1 MRSPSTDSLRLNRAQ
16 REAVESGDGPLLVL
30 AGAGSGKTRVI
41 THRIA
46 WLVQRGVPAGAIV
59 ALTFTNRAASE
70 MRERVV
76 QILGGQPGRD
86 LGESGAL
93 TVSTFHA
100 FGLTVLGKERS
111 AIGGRFTIFDQGD
124 QTALVKQLL
133 RAAGADRSYDAQ
145 AVLARISNA
154 KNAFLRTEDLPA
166 REGDVYDEITKA
178 IFPRYQ
184 AALSQFRAFD
194 FDDLVCEVARLW
206 NERVDIR
213 TR

>member
-1 MRSPSTDSLRLNRAQ
+1 MRSSSADSLRLNRAQ

-76 QILGGQPGRD
+76 QILGAQPGRHR
-86 LGESGAL
+86 GAARGL

-111 AIGGRFTIFDQGD
+111 AVRGRFTIFDHGD
-124 QTALVKQLL
+124 QT
-133 RAAGADRSYDAQ
+133 
-145 AVLARISNA
+145 
-154 KNAFLRTEDLPA
+154 P
-166 REGDVYDEITKA
+166 
-178 IFPRYQ
+178 
-184 AALSQFRAFD
+184 
-194 FDDLVCEVARLW
+194 
-206 NERVDIR
+206 
-213 TR
+213 